1 MEISLGIVVADV
13 SYQPGDICDNR
24 GNCILCVQGMD
35 TLGTDALVHTL
46 MTSLNGCVEG
56 CVDLPLLT
64 RQWCGGCSAGIGY
77 GRQTRCLDGC

>member
-1 MEISLGIVVADV
+1 VADV

-24 GNCILCVQGMD
+24 GNSILCVQGMD

-56 CVDLPLLT
+56 CVDLL
-64 RQWCGGCSAGIGY
+64 
-77 GRQTRCLDGC
+77 